1 MAFIKFPYTDAH
13 QLNLDWIIKQVQN
26 IPTKISQLINDMD
39 LVNASE
45 AAAAAP
51 VQSVNGMTGD
61 VIVGGG
67 GGAVDSVNGKTGAVV
82 LDASDVGAVPDDALY
97 AGAAV
102 QGGVANGTQ
111 AIPYGELD
119 PTSTSTVMT
128 ATVPGITSLRNGVT
142 MLLKNGVATSASGVT
157 LNINNLGAKPIY
169 VSMAAASAVSTT
181 FNVNYTMLFVYDED
195 RVAGGCWV
203 MYYGYNADTNTIGY
217 QLRGSKTNAPVTD
230 KTYRYRLMFQSPDGL
245 SLVPA
250 NASSSTSATTQKTPN
265 SRPINPFGLIL
276 YFSNTTAVN
285 QNTSP
290 GASYLWSQY
299 APISLGYSFNDS
311 GAALTLTSFYPVYLK
326 CTPQNDGSALMD
338 GITQALPSTADGKIY
353 IFLGYACSATEIELW
368 IAHPIY
374 YYADGAVRPW
384 TFPVSPLVS
393 SVNNKTGAVVLD
405 ASDVGAL
412 PDSYT
417 APVSSVNSKTG
428 AVVLDASDVGAL
440 ASTAINTSNEISLNA
455 YDINANLTIRAG
467 VYVRSGKTVQVRMT
481 LNILSDILNGEVM
494 FYSDEFKQKMAQ
506 TIFIGRCAATANIV
520 GITVATTSTGIE
532 ISAAGRIPAGD
543 WTFFT
548 FDCLT

>member
-1 MAFIKFPYTDAH
+1 MSFLKFPYTDAH
-13 QLNLDWIIKQVQN
+13 QLNLDWIIKKVQN
-26 IPTKISQLINDMD
+26 IPTKLSQLINDTGF
-39 LVNASE
+39 VNAQQ

-51 VQSVNGMTGD
+51 VKSVNGQTGD

-67 GGAVDSVNGKTGAVV
+67 GGAVDSVNGQTGAVVLDASDVGALPDSYTAPVSSVNNKTGAVV

-102 QGGVANGTQ
+102 QGGIANGTQ

-128 ATVPGITSLRNGVT
+128 ASVPGITSLRNGVT
-142 MLLKNGVATSASGVT
+142 MLLKNGVATSATGVT

-169 VSMAAASAVSTT
+169 VSMAAATAVSTT
-181 FNVNYTMLFVYDED
+181 FNINYTMLFVYDED
-195 RVAGGCWV
+195 RVADGCWV

-217 QLRGSKTNAPVTD
+217 QLQGSKTTAPVTD

-250 NASSSTSATTQKTPN
+250 NTSSSTSATTQKTPN

-285 QNTSP
+285 QNTNP
-290 GASYLWSQY
+290 GTSYLWSQY

-311 GAALTLTSFYPVYLK
+311 GTALTLTSYYPVYLK

-338 GITQALPSTADGKIY
+338 GITQTLPSTTDGKIY

-384 TFPVSPLVS
+384 TFPVTPL
-393 SVNNKTGAVVLD
+393 
-405 ASDVGAL
+405 
-412 PDSYT
+412 
-417 APVSSVNSKTG
+417 VSSVNSKTG

-467 VYVRSGKTVQVRMT
+467 VYVRSGNTVQVRMT
-481 LNILSDILNGEVM
+481 LNILSDILNGEIL